1 MRIRVLPNLLQDEL
15 LLLEQQRSHLKIFD
29 LGQHCAL
36 HDGSAFVIFDVPRP
50 QMTRQRDFLSEAL
63 LFEVTESIII
73 GVGKEMLDSRMSTL
87 DPVLDV
93 IHKMR
98 AITLEQM
105 RRQLKSQHAC
115 LPIDLL

>member
-1 MRIRVLPNLLQDEL
+1 MLPDLLKDEL

-29 LGQHCAL
+29 LRQHRAL
-36 HDGSAFVIFDVPRP
+36 HDGSTFVIFDVPRP

-63 LFEVTESIII
+63 LLEVTESIII
-73 GVGKEMLDSRMSTL
+73 GVGEKMLDTRMSTL

-98 AITLEQM
+98 AITLRHARSQM
-105 RRQLKSQHAC
+105 KSQHRY